1 MKIYICIIA
10 FLSIYHLTIG
20 QQVINIV
27 LDPSARFIRG
37 ITIPA
42 MLFGA
47 SFLKDE
53 QSKTIIPKIIREEE
67 LQLKKW
73 KLTVRG
79 NANTLNNLYGVTKV
93 LTNSIEN
100 SKMNIFL
107 NAPGF
112 GKTKRKYEL
121 LKKRAD
127 RLNDRIFL
135 LWVTGIKVIDGEGYY
150 RVASK
155 RLALEYLEVYSELSQ
170 INFKL
175 LKFESFSALLPYN
188 ILLNKY

>member
-10 FLSIYHLTIG
+10 FLSTYHLTIG

-27 LDPSARFIRG
+27 WDPSAGLIRG
-37 ITIPA
+37 INIPG
-42 MLFGA
+42 MLFTA
-47 SFLKDE
+47 SLLKNK
-53 QSKTIIPKIIREEE
+53 QSKTIIPMIIREEVK
-67 LQLKKW
+67 QLEKW
-73 KLTVRG
+73 ELTVRG
-79 NANTLNNLYGVTKV
+79 NLNTLNYLASETLNLTS
-93 LTNSIEN
+93 SIEN

-107 NAPGF
+107 NAPRF
-112 GKTKRKYEL
+112 GKTKRKYDL

-127 RLNDRIFL
+127 RLNKIIFFL
-135 LWVTGIKVIDGEGYY
+135 VFTGIEFIDGEGYY

-175 LKFESFSALLPYN
+175 RKFIPFINLTSM
-188 ILLNKY
+188 

>member
-10 FLSIYHLTIG
+10 FLSTYHLTIG

-37 ITIPA
+37 ITIPG
-42 MLFGA
+42 MLFTA
-47 SFLKDE
+47 SLLKNE
-53 QSKTIIPKIIREEE
+53 QSKTIIPMIIREEE

-73 KLTVRG
+73 KRTVRG
-79 NANTLNNLYGVTKV
+79 NRNTLNYLSAETTL
-93 LTNSIEN
+93 LTSSIEDITMKN
-100 SKMNIFL
+100 YLDNPWFS
-107 NAPGF
+107 
-112 GKTKRKYEL
+112 KTKRKYKL

-127 RLNDRIFL
+127 RLNLRIL
-135 LWVTGIKVIDGEGYY
+135 KLGAAGIPLIDGEGYY

-155 RLALEYLEVYSELSQ
+155 RLALEYLEVYSEISQ

-175 LKFESFSALLPYN
+175 LKFRSFISLLPS
-188 ILLNKY
+188 IVK